1 MKHKVLRTALYIVLA
16 LVGVITVFP
25 FVWMVLSSFKTNG
38 EIQSIVQT
46 LLPQEATVDNYLNL
60 QETFDFLRYFMNSI
74 FIAVAVTVLVIYT
87 SCLCGYVLG
96 KYQFKGKNIIFGF
109 VMMTMMVPWSVTIIP
124 RYTMFME
131 AGLQDTYLSLILP
144 VMVSGFGIFMMKQNM
159 ESIPDELIEAARVD
173 GANEFVIFF
182 RLVMM
187 PMKSTFAAAAIYAFM
202 KQWNNYLWPL
212 IVIQTND
219 KKTFTLLLSSL
230 ASAYYVDYGQLMLA
244 IVLATL
250 PIIVVFLTMQK
261 QFVEGITGSSK

>member
-1 MKHKVLRTALYIVLA
+1 MKHKVLRTALYIVLS

-46 LLPQEATVDNYLNL
+46 LLPQEATIDNYLNL
-60 QETFDFLRYFMNSI
+60 QQTFDFLRYFMNSI

-159 ESIPDELIEAARVD
+159 ESIPDELI
-173 GANEFVIFF
+173 
-182 RLVMM
+182 
-187 PMKSTFAAAAIYAFM
+187 
-202 KQWNNYLWPL
+202 
-212 IVIQTND
+212 
-219 KKTFTLLLSSL
+219 
-230 ASAYYVDYGQLMLA
+230 
-244 IVLATL
+244 
-250 PIIVVFLTMQK
+250 
-261 QFVEGITGSSK
+261 

>member
-1 MKHKVLRTALYIVLA
+1 MKSKGGQDMKHKVLRTALYIVLA

-109 VMMTMMVPWSVTIIP
+109 VMMTMMVPWSVTIILHYVHGSRP
-124 RYTMFME
+124 S
-131 AGLQDTYLSLILP
+131 GHLSLP
-144 VMVSGFGIFMMKQNM
+144 DPSGHGQRIRHLH
-159 ESIPDELIEAARVD
+159 DEAEH
-173 GANEFVIFF
+173 GEH
-182 RLVMM
+182 
-187 PMKSTFAAAAIYAFM
+187 P
-202 KQWNNYLWPL
+202 
-212 IVIQTND
+212 
-219 KKTFTLLLSSL
+219 
-230 ASAYYVDYGQLMLA
+230 
-244 IVLATL
+244 
-250 PIIVVFLTMQK
+250 
-261 QFVEGITGSSK
+261 

>member
-1 MKHKVLRTALYIVLA
+1 MKHKVLKTALYVVLA

-46 LLPQEATVDNYLNL
+46 LLPQEPTTDNYMNL
-60 QETFDFLRYFMNSI
+60 QQTFDFLRYFMNSI

-131 AGLQDTYLSLILP
+131 AGLQDTYISLILP

-159 ESIPDELIEAARVD
+159 ESIPDELIEAA
-173 GANEFVIFF
+173 
-182 RLVMM
+182 
-187 PMKSTFAAAAIYAFM
+187 
-202 KQWNNYLWPL
+202 
-212 IVIQTND
+212 
-219 KKTFTLLLSSL
+219 
-230 ASAYYVDYGQLMLA
+230 
-244 IVLATL
+244 
-250 PIIVVFLTMQK
+250 
-261 QFVEGITGSSK
+261 